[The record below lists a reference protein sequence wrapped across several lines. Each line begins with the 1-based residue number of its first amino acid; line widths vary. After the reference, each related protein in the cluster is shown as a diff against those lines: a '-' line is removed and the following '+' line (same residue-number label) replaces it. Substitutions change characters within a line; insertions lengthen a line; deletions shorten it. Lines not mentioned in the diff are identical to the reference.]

1 MNDNELFLVLGTKL
15 IEARGAGN
23 LAQKIAVT
31 EQVIDRLTSLLDNLE
46 LEMQEHK
53 TRFGE

>member
-31 EQVIDRLTSLLDNLE
+31 GRQLT
-46 LEMQEHK
+46 
-53 TRFGE
+53 G

>member
-15 IEARGAGN
+15 LKLVGAGN

-31 EQVIDRLTSLLDNLE
+31 EQGN
-46 LEMQEHK
+46 
-53 TRFGE
+53 